1 VKSFRTRGTHT
12 VTSLSQ
18 RIEGEMKI
26 QTKSDLEKMK
36 ERGLRNLYPKE
47 TKISVGMAT
56 CGLSTGAGE
65 VFEAI
70 QNEVEKRKLPIQVN
84 QTGCIGFCQRE
95 PVVDILEPG
104 KPRIFYQEITPE
116 KAVTLVHEWTENK
129 VVKDWLFC
137 KMEKEDFIAAE
148 DKFWDHTIQH
158 LPEGINGTPHYHQ
171 VPFYSKQLKIALRNC
186 GFINPDHIEEYI
198 ARGGY
203 FSLYKALFEMKR
215 EEIIEEVKRSGL
227 RGRGGAGF
235 PTGDKWESCRRS
247 KGDHKYVL
255 CNADEGDP
263 GAYMDRSVLEG
274 DPHSVIE
281 GMIIG
286 AYAIGADEGFIYV
299 RDEYPLAIQKLRI
312 AIQQSEERGL
322 LGDNILGSGFSLR
335 INLFRGGGA
344 FVCGESTALMAS
356 IEGKVGEPRAK
367 HIHTTESGLWDR
379 PSNLNNVETWN
390 NVPIILSRGS
400 GWYSQIG
407 TEKSKGTKVFSIVGK
422 VKNTGLIEV
431 PMGITLREIVFDI
444 GGGIP
449 DGKKFKAVQTGGP
462 SGGCIPESLIDL
474 PVDFDR
480 LTEAGSMMGSG
491 GMIVMDESTCMVDV
505 AKYFMGFLKDE
516 SCGKCTSCRE
526 GTKRM
531 YEILTEITEGRGTL
545 DHIAL
550 LEELGWVTAEASL
563 CQLGGTAPNPVLSTI
578 RYFREEYEEHI
589 LHKRCPAKICRALLK
604 YSILSHMCT
613 SCGRCAKVCPA
624 EAITGKQ
631 RTKKEKGKPFKIDP
645 KKCIKC
651 GMCFEACKFKAVEVQ

>member
-1 VKSFRTRGTHT
+1 
-12 VTSLSQ
+12 
-18 RIEGEMKI
+18 M
-26 QTKSDLEKMK
+26 
-36 ERGLRNLYPKE
+36 
-47 TKISVGMAT
+47 
-56 CGLSTGAGE
+56 
-65 VFEAI
+65 
-70 QNEVEKRKLPIQVN
+70 
-84 QTGCIGFCQRE
+84 
-95 PVVDILEPG
+95 
-104 KPRIFYQEITPE
+104 
-116 KAVTLVHEWTENK
+116 
-129 VVKDWLFC
+129 VKDLLLC
-137 KMEKEDFIAAE
+137 KMESEDWIVEGAVKNYA
-148 DKFWDHTIQH
+148 IQH
-158 LPEGINGTPHYHQ
+158 IPSGLDGTSHYHQ
-171 VPFYSKQLKIALRNC
+171 IPFYSKQLKIALRNC
-186 GFINPDHIEEYI
+186 GLIHPDHIEEYV

-203 FSLYKALFEMKR
+203 LSLYKALFELKP
-215 EEIIEEVKRSGL
+215 EEIIGEIKRSGL

-235 PTGDKWESCRRS
+235 PTGNKWESCRKT
-247 KGDHKYVL
+247 KGDRKFVI

-286 AYAIGADEGFIYV
+286 AYAIGANEGFIYI

-312 AIQQSEERGL
+312 ALKEAEAVGL
-322 LGDNILGSGFSLR
+322 LGENILGSGFSLK

-367 HIHTTESGLWDR
+367 HIHTTQSGLWDL

-390 NVPIILSRGS
+390 NVPIIISRGAD
-400 GWYSQIG
+400 WYSRIG
-407 TEKSKGTKVFSIVGK
+407 TDKSKGTKVFSVVGK
-422 VKNTGLIEV
+422 VNNTGLVEV
-431 PMGITLREIVFDI
+431 PMGITLREIVYEM

-531 YEILTEITEGRGTL
+531 YEILTEISEGRGKIEHL
-545 DHIAL
+545 SL
-550 LEELGWVTAEASL
+550 LEELGQVTAEASL
-563 CQLGGTAPNPVLSTI
+563 CQLGGTAPNPVLSTL
-578 RYFREEYEEHI
+578 RYFRDEYQEHI
-589 LHKRCPAKICRALLK
+589 LNKRCPAKVCRGLLQ
-604 YSILSHMCT
+604 YRILSNVCT
-613 SCGRCAKVCPA
+613 MCGRCAKVCPA
-624 EAITGKQ
+624 EAINGKQ
-631 RTKKEKGKPFKIDP
+631 RTKKEKGRPFKINP

-651 GMCFEACKFKAVEVQ
+651 GMCFESCKFKAIEVE

>member
-1 VKSFRTRGTHT
+1 
-12 VTSLSQ
+12 
-18 RIEGEMKI
+18 MKI
-26 QTKSDLEKMK
+26 QTKSDLEKIR
-36 ERGLRNLYPKE
+36 EVGLKTLFPKE

-56 CGLSTGAGE
+56 CGLSTGADKVYETILKE
-65 VFEAI
+65 V
-70 QNEVEKRKLPIQVN
+70 KKSKLRMRVA

-104 KPRIFYQEITPE
+104 KPRVFYQEVTPE
-116 KAVTLVHEWTENK
+116 RAMELVHRWGENE
-129 VVKDWLFC
+129 VVGNWLFC
-137 KMEKEDFIAAE
+137 KMEQEDWIGE
-148 DKFWDHTIQH
+148 EKFYNYPIQH
-158 LPEGINGTPHYHQ
+158 IPKGLDGTPHYHQ
-171 VPFYSKQLKIALRNC
+171 VPFYNKQLKVALRNC
-186 GFINPDHIEEYI
+186 GFIDPDHIEEYI

-203 FSLYKALFEMKR
+203 FPLYQALSGMKP

-235 PTGDKWESCRRS
+235 PTGNKWESCRRS
-247 KGDHKYVL
+247 KGDRKFVL

-281 GMIIG
+281 GIIIG
-286 AYAIGADEGFIYV
+286 AYAIGAHEGFIYV
-299 RDEYPLAIQKLRI
+299 RDEYPLAIQKLKI
-312 AIQQSEERGL
+312 AIQKAEEVGL
-322 LGDNILGSGFSLR
+322 LGENILGSDFSFR

-367 HIHTTESGLWDR
+367 HIHTTESGLWDQ

-390 NVPIILSRGS
+390 NVPIIISRGAD
-400 GWYSQIG
+400 WYAKIG
-407 TEKSKGTKVFSIVGK
+407 TDKSKGTKVFSIVGK

-431 PMGITLREIVFDI
+431 PMGITLREIVYDI

-449 DGKKFKAVQTGGP
+449 DEKKFKAVQTGGP

-491 GMIVMDESTCMVDV
+491 GMIVMDESTCMVDL
-505 AKYFMGFLKDE
+505 AKYFMDFLKGE
-516 SCGKCTSCRE
+516 SCGKCTTCRE

-531 YEILTEITEGRGTL
+531 HEILTEISEGRGTPDQL
-545 DHIAL
+545 DL

-578 RYFREEYEEHI
+578 RYFRDEYQEHI
-589 LHKRCPAKICRALLK
+589 VNKRCPAKVCRALLQ
-604 YSILSHMCT
+604 YRILSDVCT
-613 SCGRCAKVCPA
+613 RCGRCAKVCP
-624 EAITGKQ
+624 EKAISGTP
-631 RTKKEKGKPFKIDP
+631 RTKKEKGKPFKINP

-651 GMCFEACKFKAVEVQ
+651 GMCFEVCKFKAIEVQ

>member
-1 VKSFRTRGTHT
+1 
-12 VTSLSQ
+12 
-18 RIEGEMKI
+18 MKI
-26 QTKSDLEKMK
+26 RTKMDLERMK
-36 ERGLRNLYPKE
+36 EKGLEILYPKGI
-47 TKISVGMAT
+47 KLSVGMAT
-56 CGLSTGAGE
+56 CGISTGAQKVYE
-65 VFEAI
+65 SI
-70 QNEVEKRKLPIQVN
+70 QNEVEKSRLPILVN

-104 KPRIFYQEITPE
+104 KPRVFYQEVTPE
-116 KAVTLVHEWTENK
+116 KAIRLLHEWMENK
-129 VVKDWLFC
+129 VVTDWLFF
-137 KMEKEDFIAAE
+137 KMEDEEWIVENRCWSYQIERPPQGLD
-148 DKFWDHTIQH
+148 
-158 LPEGINGTPHYHQ
+158 GISLYNQ
-171 VPFYSKQLKIALRNC
+171 VPFYRKQLKIALRNC
-186 GFINPDHIEEYI
+186 GLINPDHIEEYI

-203 FSLYKALFEMKR
+203 FPLYKALHEMKP

-235 PTGDKWESCRRS
+235 PTGQKWESCRKA
-247 KGDHKYVL
+247 KGNTKYVL

-286 AYAIGADEGFIYV
+286 AYAIGAHEGFIYV
-299 RDEYPLAIQKLRI
+299 RDEYPLAIQKLQT
-312 AIQQSEERGL
+312 AIRQAEEFGL
-322 LGDNILGSGFSLR
+322 LGDDILGSGFSFK
-335 INLFRGGGA
+335 IHLFRGGGA

-390 NVPIILSRGS
+390 NVPVIISRGS
-400 GWYSQIG
+400 EWYSKIG

-422 VKNTGLIEV
+422 VNNTGLIEV
-431 PMGITLREIVFDI
+431 PMGITLREIVYEI

-449 DGKKFKAVQTGGP
+449 DGKRFKAVQTGGP
-462 SGGCIPESLIDL
+462 SGGCIPESLLDL

-480 LTEAGSMMGSG
+480 LTEVGSMMGSG

-505 AKYFMGFLKDE
+505 AKYFMNFLKDE

-531 YEILTEITEGRGTL
+531 HELLTEITEGRGKLEYL
-545 DHIAL
+545 DL
-550 LEELGWVTAEASL
+550 LEELGWVTSEASL
-563 CQLGGTAPNPVLSTI
+563 CALGGTAPNPVLSTL

-589 LHKRCPAKICRALLK
+589 LHKRCPAKVCRSLLK
-604 YSILSHMCT
+604 YRILPEACT
-613 SCGRCAKVCPA
+613 MCGRCAKACPA
-624 EAITGKQ
+624 DAITGK
-631 RTKKEKGKPFKIDP
+631 RKTKKEEGIPFKIDEG
-645 KKCIKC
+645 KCIKC
-651 GMCFEACKFKAVEVQ
+651 GMCFESCKFNAIEVQ

>member
-1 VKSFRTRGTHT
+1 
-12 VTSLSQ
+12 
-18 RIEGEMKI
+18 MKI
-26 QTKSDLEKMK
+26 RTKDDLEKIK
-36 ERGLRNLYPKE
+36 EKGLKSLYPKM
-47 TKISVGMAT
+47 TKVSVGMAT
-56 CGLSTGAGE
+56 CGLSTGAGRVYE
-65 VFEAI
+65 VL
-70 QNEVEKRKLPIQVN
+70 QNGVEKAKLPILLG
-84 QTGCIGFCQRE
+84 QTGCIGFCQKE

-104 KPRIFYQEITPE
+104 KPRVFYQGVTPE
-116 KAVTLVHEWTENK
+116 RSMELVQKWLDNK
-129 VVKDWLFC
+129 VVEDLLLC
-137 KMEKEDFIAAE
+137 KMESEDWIVE
-148 DKFWDHTIQH
+148 GTMKDYSVRH
-158 LPEGINGTPHYHQ
+158 LPGGIDGTPHYHQ

-186 GFINPDHIEEYI
+186 GFINPDLIDEYI

-203 FSLYKALFEMKR
+203 FGLYKALSGMKA
-215 EEIIEEVKRSGL
+215 EEIIEVVKRSGL

-235 PTGDKWESCRRS
+235 YTGNKWESCRRS
-247 KGDHKYVL
+247 KGDRKIVL

-286 AYAIGADEGFIYV
+286 AYAIGAHEGFIYV

-312 AIQQSEERGL
+312 AIHQAEEAGL
-322 LGDNILGSGFSLR
+322 LGENILGSGFSFHVD
-335 INLFRGGGA
+335 LFRGGGA

-367 HIHTTESGLWDR
+367 HIHTTESGLWDK

-390 NVPIILSRGS
+390 NIPVIIARGVD
-400 GWYSQIG
+400 WYSKIG
-407 TEKSKGTKVFSIVGK
+407 TEGSKGTKVFSVVGK
-422 VKNTGLIEV
+422 VNNTGLVEV
-431 PMGITLREIVFDI
+431 PMGITLREIIYDV

-505 AKYFMGFLKDE
+505 AKYFMSFLKDE

-531 YEILTEITEGRGTL
+531 YEILNEISEGRGKLEHL
-545 DHIAL
+545 DL

-578 RYFREEYEEHI
+578 RYFRKEYEEHI
-589 LHKRCPAKICRALLK
+589 VNKRCPAKVCQALLH
-604 YSILSHMCT
+604 YRILSDVCT

-645 KKCIKC
+645 KKCIRC
-651 GMCFEACKFKAVEVQ
+651 GMCFEACKFKAIEVQ

>member
-1 VKSFRTRGTHT
+1 
-12 VTSLSQ
+12 
-18 RIEGEMKI
+18 MKI
-26 QTKSDLEKMK
+26 RTKTDLEKMREK
-36 ERGLRNLYPKE
+36 GLKSLYPKT

-56 CGLSTGAGE
+56 CGLSTGAGKVYE
-65 VFEAI
+65 TI
-70 QNEVEKRKLPIQVN
+70 QKEVENAKLPIVLN
-84 QTGCIGFCQRE
+84 QTGCIGFCQKE

-104 KPRIFYQEITPE
+104 KPRIFYQGVPPE
-116 KAVTLVHEWTENK
+116 RSRELIHQWFDNK
-129 VVKDWLFC
+129 VVEDLLLC
-137 KMEKEDFIAAE
+137 KMESEDWVVE
-148 DKFWDHTIQH
+148 DKVKEYTIH
-158 LPEGINGTPHYHQ
+158 HIPSGTNGILHYHQ

-186 GFINPDHIEEYI
+186 GFINPDRLEEYT

-203 FSLYKALFEMKR
+203 FSLYKALHEMKP
-215 EEIIEEVKRSGL
+215 EEIIGEVKRSGL

-235 PTGDKWESCRRS
+235 LTGNKWESCRKA
-247 KGDHKYVL
+247 KGERKYVL

-286 AYAIGADEGFIYV
+286 AYAIGAHEGFIYV
-299 RDEYPLAIQKLRI
+299 RDEYPLAIQKLMI
-312 AIQQSEERGL
+312 AIQEAEKAEL
-322 LGDNILGSGFSLR
+322 LGEDILGSGFSFQ
-335 INLFRGGGA
+335 IKIFRGGGA

-367 HIHTTESGLWDR
+367 HIHTTESGLWDL

-390 NVPIILSRGS
+390 NIPAIVTRGA
-400 GWYSQIG
+400 GWFSKIG
-407 TEKSKGTKVFSIVGK
+407 TDTSKGTKVFSVVGK
-422 VKNTGLIEV
+422 VNNTGLVEV
-431 PMGITLREIVFDI
+431 PMGIPLREIVYDI

-449 DGKKFKAVQTGGP
+449 EGKKFKAVQTGGP

-474 PVDFDR
+474 PVDFDK

-491 GMIVMDESTCMVDV
+491 GMIIMDESTCMVDV
-505 AKYFMGFLKDE
+505 AKYFMEFLKSE

-531 YEILTEITEGRGTL
+531 HEILTEITEGRGELEHL
-545 DHIAL
+545 DL

-563 CQLGGTAPNPVLSTI
+563 CQLGGTAPNPVLSTL

-589 LHKRCPAKICRALLK
+589 LKKRCPAKVCRALLR
-604 YSILSHMCT
+604 YQILSDVCT

-624 EAITGKQ
+624 EAITGKLK
-631 RTKKEKGKPFKIDP
+631 TKQEKGKPFKIDP

-651 GMCFEACKFKAVEVQ
+651 GMCFDACKFKAVEVQ

>member
-1 VKSFRTRGTHT
+1 MEV
-12 VTSLSQ
+12 
-18 RIEGEMKI
+18 
-26 QTKSDLEKMK
+26 QTKVDLEKLK
-36 ERGLRNLYPKE
+36 EKGLKSLYPNK

-56 CGLSTGAGE
+56 CGLSTGAGK

-70 QNEVEKRKLPIQVN
+70 QKEVETSKVPVQLS
-84 QTGCIGFCQRE
+84 QTGCIGFCQKE
-95 PVVDILEPG
+95 PVVDFFEPG
-104 KPRIFYQEITPE
+104 KPRIFYQGVTPE
-116 KAVTLVHEWTENK
+116 RSVEVVHQWLDNQ
-129 VVKDWLFC
+129 VVEDLLLC
-137 KMEKEDFIAAE
+137 KMESEDWIGE
-148 DKFWDHTIQH
+148 GQVKDYTIRQI
-158 LPEGINGTPHYHQ
+158 PGGVDGIPHYHQ

-186 GFINPDHIEEYI
+186 GFINPDRIEEYV

-203 FSLYKALFEMKR
+203 FSLYRALFEMR
-215 EEIIEEVKRSGL
+215 PEDIIEEVKRSGL

-235 PTGDKWESCRRS
+235 PTGVKWESCRKS
-247 KGDHKYVL
+247 KGDRKFIL

-286 AYAIGADEGFIYV
+286 AYAIGAHEGFIYV
-299 RDEYPLAIQKLRI
+299 RDEYPLAVQKLRV
-312 AIQQSEERGL
+312 ALRDAEKAGL
-322 LGDNILGSGFSLR
+322 LGANILGSRFSLK

-367 HIHTTESGLWDR
+367 HIHTTESGLLDL

-390 NVPIILSRGS
+390 NIPIIISRGAD
-400 GWYSQIG
+400 WYSKIG
-407 TEKSKGTKVFSIVGK
+407 TEGSRGTKVFSVVGK
-422 VKNTGLIEV
+422 VNNTGLVEV
-431 PMGITLREIVFDI
+431 PMGITLREIVYEI

-505 AKYFMGFLKDE
+505 AKYFMNFLKDE

-531 YEILTEITEGRGTL
+531 HEILTQITEGHGTMDHL
-545 DHIAL
+545 DL

-578 RYFREEYEEHI
+578 RYFREEYKEHI
-589 LHKRCPAKICRALLK
+589 INKRCPAKVCRSLLE
-604 YSILSHMCT
+604 YRILSNVCT
-613 SCGRCAKVCPA
+613 MCGRCAKVCPE

-631 RTKKEKGKPFKIDP
+631 RTKKEKGRPFKIDIG
-645 KKCIKC
+645 KCIKC
-651 GMCFEACKFKAVEVQ
+651 GMCFEACKFKAIEVI

>member
-1 VKSFRTRGTHT
+1 
-12 VTSLSQ
+12 
-18 RIEGEMKI
+18 MKI
-26 QTKSDLEKMK
+26 RTKDDLEKIK
-36 ERGLRNLYPKE
+36 EKGLKSLYPKG
-47 TKISVGMAT
+47 TKVSVGMAT
-56 CGLSTGAGE
+56 CGLSTGAGKVYE
-65 VFEAI
+65 VL
-70 QNEVEKRKLPIQVN
+70 QKGVEKAKLPILLG
-84 QTGCIGFCQRE
+84 QTGCIGFCQKE

-104 KPRIFYQEITPE
+104 KPRVFYQGVTPE
-116 KAVTLVHEWTENK
+116 RSMELVQKWLDNK
-129 VVKDWLFC
+129 VVEDLLLC
-137 KMEKEDFIAAE
+137 KMESEDWIVE
-148 DKFWDHTIQH
+148 GTMKDYSVRH
-158 LPEGINGTPHYHQ
+158 LPGGIDGTPHYHQ

-186 GFINPDHIEEYI
+186 GFINPDLIEEYI

-203 FSLYKALFEMKR
+203 FGLYKALSGMKA
-215 EEIIEEVKRSGL
+215 EEIIEVVKQSGL

-235 PTGDKWESCRRS
+235 YTGNKWESCRRS
-247 KGDHKYVL
+247 KGDRKIVL

-286 AYAIGADEGFIYV
+286 AYAIGAHEGFIYV

-312 AIQQSEERGL
+312 AIHQAEEAGL
-322 LGDNILGSGFSLR
+322 LGENILGSGFSFHVD
-335 INLFRGGGA
+335 LFRGGGA

-367 HIHTTESGLWDR
+367 HIHTTESGLWDK

-390 NVPIILSRGS
+390 NVPVIIARGVD
-400 GWYSQIG
+400 WYSKIG
-407 TEKSKGTKVFSIVGK
+407 TEGSKGTKVFSVVGK
-422 VKNTGLIEV
+422 VNNTGLVEV
-431 PMGITLREIVFDI
+431 PMGITLREIIYDV

-491 GMIVMDESTCMVDV
+491 GMIIMDESTCMVDV
-505 AKYFMGFLKDE
+505 AKYFMSFLKDE

-531 YEILTEITEGRGTL
+531 YEILNEISEGRGKLEHL
-545 DHIAL
+545 DL
-550 LEELGWVTAEASL
+550 LEELSWVTAEASL

-578 RYFREEYEEHI
+578 RYFRKEYEEHI
-589 LHKRCPAKICRALLK
+589 VNKRCPAKVCQALLH
-604 YSILSHMCT
+604 YRILSDICT

-645 KKCIKC
+645 KKCIRC
-651 GMCFEACKFKAVEVQ
+651 GMCFEACKFKAIEVQ

>member
-1 VKSFRTRGTHT
+1 MEIRTKT
-12 VTSLSQ
+12 
-18 RIEGEMKI
+18 
-26 QTKSDLEKMK
+26 DLEKMREK
-36 ERGLRNLYPKE
+36 GLKSLYPGT

-56 CGLSTGAGE
+56 CGLSTGAGK
-65 VFEAI
+65 VYEAI
-70 QNEVEKRKLPIQVN
+70 QQEVEKAKLPIRLS

-95 PVVDILEPG
+95 PVIDILEPG
-104 KPRIFYQEITPE
+104 KPRVFYQGVTPE
-116 KAVTLVHEWTENK
+116 RSVELVHAWLENR
-129 VVKDWLFC
+129 VVQDLLLC
-137 KMEKEDFIAAE
+137 KMESED
-148 DKFWDHTIQH
+148 WVT
-158 LPEGINGTPHYHQ
+158 EGIVKDYSIRHIPGGVDGTPHYHQ
-171 VPFYSKQLKIALRNC
+171 IPFYSKQLKIALRNC
-186 GFINPDHIEEYI
+186 GFINPDRIEEYI

-203 FSLYKALFEMKR
+203 FSLYKALFEMKP

-235 PTGDKWESCRRS
+235 YTGNKWESCRKS
-247 KGDHKYVL
+247 KSDRKFVL

-286 AYAIGADEGFIYV
+286 AFAIGANEGFIYV
-299 RDEYPLAIQKLRI
+299 RDEYPLAIKKLRI
-312 AIQQSEERGL
+312 ALREAEEVGL
-322 LGDNILGSGFSLR
+322 LGENILGSGFSFR
-335 INLFRGGGA
+335 VNLFRGGGA

-367 HIHTTESGLWDR
+367 HIHTTESGLWDL
-379 PSNLNNVETWN
+379 PSNLNNVETWS
-390 NVPIILSRGS
+390 NVPVILSRGAD
-400 GWYSQIG
+400 WYSRIG
-407 TEKSKGTKVFSIVGK
+407 TERSKGTKVFSIVGK
-422 VKNTGLIEV
+422 VNNTGLVEV
-431 PMGITLREIVFDI
+431 PMGITLREIVYDV

-480 LTEAGSMMGSG
+480 LTEVGSMMGSG
-491 GMIVMDESTCMVDV
+491 GMIVMDESTCMVDL
-505 AKYFMGFLKDE
+505 AKYFMGFLKSE

-531 YEILTEITEGRGTL
+531 HEILTEITEGRGKLEHL
-545 DHIAL
+545 DL

-589 LHKRCPAKICRALLK
+589 LKKRCPAKVCRALLR
-604 YSILSHMCT
+604 YRILSNVCT

-624 EAITGKQ
+624 EAITGKK
-631 RTKKEKGKPFKIDP
+631 RTKKEKGEPFKIDTE
-645 KKCIKC
+645 KCIKC
-651 GMCFEACKFKAVEVQ
+651 GMCFEACKFEAIEVQ

>member
-1 VKSFRTRGTHT
+1 
-12 VTSLSQ
+12 
-18 RIEGEMKI
+18 MKI
-26 QTKSDLEKMK
+26 RTKGDLEKTR
-36 ERGLRNLYPKE
+36 ERGLASLYPGMAKV
-47 TKISVGMAT
+47 SVGMAT
-56 CGLSTGAGE
+56 CGLSTGAGK
-65 VFEAI
+65 VYEAL
-70 QNEVEKRKLPIQVN
+70 QKEVEKGKLKIRLS

-104 KPRIFYQEITPE
+104 KPRVFYQGVTPE
-116 KAVTLVHEWTENK
+116 RSSELIHQWLDNK
-129 VVKDWLFC
+129 VVEDLLLC
-137 KMEKEDFIAAE
+137 KMEREDWIIE
-148 DKFWDHTIQH
+148 GKVKDYSILHI
-158 LPEGINGTPHYHQ
+158 PSGINGTHHYHQ

-186 GFINPDHIEEYI
+186 GFMDPDRIEEYI

-203 FSLYKALFEMKR
+203 FSLAKALSEMKP
-215 EEIIEEVKRSGL
+215 EEIIAEVKRSGL

-235 PTGDKWESCRRS
+235 ATGSKWESCRKA
-247 KGDHKYVL
+247 KGDQKYVL

-281 GMIIG
+281 GMTIG
-286 AYAIGADEGFIYV
+286 AYAIGAREGFIYV
-299 RDEYPLAIQKLRI
+299 RDEYPLAIQKLRT
-312 AIQQSEERGL
+312 AIREAETAGL
-322 LGDNILGSGFSLR
+322 LGDDILGSGFSFK

-356 IEGKVGEPRAK
+356 IEGNVGEPRAK

-390 NVPIILSRGS
+390 NVPVILSRGAD
-400 GWYSQIG
+400 WYSKIG
-407 TEKSKGTKVFSIVGK
+407 TDGSKGTKVFSIVGN
-422 VKNTGLIEV
+422 VKNTGLVEV
-431 PMGITLREIVFDI
+431 PMGITLREIVYDV
-444 GGGIP
+444 GGGVP
-449 DGKKFKAVQTGGP
+449 EGKKFKAVQTGGP
-462 SGGCIPESLIDL
+462 SGGCIPESLLDL

-505 AKYFMGFLKDE
+505 AKYFMGFLKEE

-531 YEILTEITEGRGTL
+531 HEILTEITEGRGTT
-545 DHIAL
+545 DHIDL

-578 RYFREEYEEHI
+578 RYFRDEYQEHI
-589 LHKRCPAKICRALLK
+589 IHKRCPAKVCRALLK
-604 YSILSHMCT
+604 YRIVSEVCT
-613 SCGRCAKVCPA
+613 SCGRCARVCPS
-624 EAITGKQ
+624 EAITGKL
-631 RTKKEKGKPFKIDP
+631 RTKKEKGKPFKINVE
-645 KKCIKC
+645 KCIKC

>member
-1 VKSFRTRGTHT
+1 
-12 VTSLSQ
+12 
-18 RIEGEMKI
+18 MKI
-26 QTKSDLEKMK
+26 RTKGDLEKTREM
-36 ERGLRNLYPKE
+36 GLKALFPKE

-56 CGLSTGAGE
+56 CGLSTGADK
-65 VFEAI
+65 VYEAI
-70 QNEVEKRKLPIQVN
+70 CEKVQKERLSVQVA

-95 PVVDILEPG
+95 PVVDLLEPG
-104 KPRIFYQEITPE
+104 KPRVFYQEVTPE
-116 KAVTLVHEWTENK
+116 KAVELVQRWMENE
-129 VVKDWLFC
+129 VVEDRLFF
-137 KMEKEDFIAAE
+137 KMEKEDWIGE
-148 DKFWDHTIQH
+148 DKFWEYSIRQVPKGLD
-158 LPEGINGTPHYHQ
+158 GTPHYHQ
-171 VPFYSKQLKIALRNC
+171 VPFYNKQLKIALRNC
-186 GFINPDHIEEYI
+186 GFINPDHLDEYV

-203 FSLYKALFEMKR
+203 FSLHKALFEMKP

-235 PTGDKWESCRRS
+235 PTGNKWESCRRS
-247 KGDHKYVL
+247 KGDQKFVL

-286 AYAIGADEGFIYV
+286 AYAIGAHEGFIYV
-299 RDEYPLAIQKLRI
+299 RDEYPLAIQKLHT
-312 AIQQSEERGL
+312 AIQQAQESGL
-322 LGDNILGSGFSLR
+322 LGEDILGSGFSFK

-390 NVPIILSRGS
+390 NVPIIISRGADWFS
-400 GWYSQIG
+400 KIG

-422 VKNTGLIEV
+422 VNNTGLIEV
-431 PMGITLREIVFDI
+431 PMGITLREIVYDI

-449 DGKKFKAVQTGGP
+449 EGKKFKAVQTGGP
-462 SGGCIPESLIDL
+462 SGGCIPERLLDL

-480 LTEAGSMMGSG
+480 LTEVGSMMGSG

-505 AKYFMGFLKDE
+505 AKYFMEFLKSE

-531 YEILTEITEGRGTL
+531 HEILTEITEGRGTIE
-545 DHIAL
+545 HIDL

-578 RYFREEYEEHI
+578 RYFREEYQEHI
-589 LHKRCPAKICRALLK
+589 INKRCPAKVCRSLLR
-604 YSILSHMCT
+604 YRILSDVCT
-613 SCGRCAKVCPA
+613 MCGRCAKACPV
-624 EAITGKQ
+624 EAITGK
-631 RTKKEKGKPFKIDP
+631 RKTKKEKGEPFKIDTE
-645 KKCIKC
+645 KCIKC
-651 GMCFEACKFKAVEVQ
+651 GMCFETCKFEAVEVQ

>member
-1 VKSFRTRGTHT
+1 
-12 VTSLSQ
+12 
-18 RIEGEMKI
+18 MKI
-26 QTKSDLEKMK
+26 RTKDDLEKIK
-36 ERGLRNLYPKE
+36 EKGLKSLYPKG
-47 TKISVGMAT
+47 TKVSVGMAT
-56 CGLSTGAGE
+56 CGLSTGAGRVYE
-65 VFEAI
+65 VL
-70 QNEVEKRKLPIQVN
+70 QKGVEKAKLPILLG
-84 QTGCIGFCQRE
+84 QTGCIGFCQKE

-104 KPRIFYQEITPE
+104 KPRVFYQGVTPE
-116 KAVTLVHEWTENK
+116 RSMELVQKWLDNK
-129 VVKDWLFC
+129 VVEDLLLC
-137 KMEKEDFIAAE
+137 KMESEDWIAE
-148 DKFWDHTIQH
+148 GTIKDYSVHH
-158 LPEGINGTPHYHQ
+158 LPGGLDGTPHYHQ

-186 GFINPDHIEEYI
+186 GFINPDLIEEYI

-203 FSLYKALFEMKR
+203 FGLYKALSGMKA
-215 EEIIEEVKRSGL
+215 EEIIEVVKRSGL

-235 PTGDKWESCRRS
+235 YTGNKWESCRRS
-247 KGDHKYVL
+247 KGDRKIVL

-286 AYAIGADEGFIYV
+286 AYAIGAHEGFIYV

-312 AIQQSEERGL
+312 AIHQAEEAGL
-322 LGDNILGSGFSLR
+322 LGENILGSGFSFHVD
-335 INLFRGGGA
+335 LFRGGGA

-367 HIHTTESGLWDR
+367 HIHTTESGLWDK

-390 NVPIILSRGS
+390 NVPVIIARGVD
-400 GWYSQIG
+400 WYSKIG
-407 TEKSKGTKVFSIVGK
+407 TEGSKGTKVFSVVGK
-422 VKNTGLIEV
+422 VNNTGLVEV
-431 PMGITLREIVFDI
+431 PMGITLREIIYDV

-491 GMIVMDESTCMVDV
+491 GMIIMDESTCMVDI
-505 AKYFMGFLKDE
+505 AKYFMSFLKDE

-531 YEILTEITEGRGTL
+531 HEILNEISEGRGKLEHL
-545 DHIAL
+545 DL

-578 RYFREEYEEHI
+578 RYFRKEYEEHI
-589 LHKRCPAKICRALLK
+589 VNKRCPAKVCQALLH
-604 YSILSHMCT
+604 YRILSDVCT

-645 KKCIKC
+645 KKCIRC
-651 GMCFEACKFKAVEVQ
+651 GMCFEACKFKAIEVE

>member
-1 VKSFRTRGTHT
+1 
-12 VTSLSQ
+12 
-18 RIEGEMKI
+18 MKI
-26 QTKSDLEKMK
+26 GTKADLEKMG
-36 ERGLRNLYPKE
+36 EMGLKTLYPGE
-47 TKISVGMAT
+47 VKISVGMAT
-56 CGLSTGAGE
+56 CGLSTGADKVYE
-65 VFEAI
+65 TI
-70 QNEVEKRKLPIQVN
+70 QKEVEKAKLRMRVA

-104 KPRIFYQEITPE
+104 KPRVFYQEVTPE
-116 KAVTLVHEWTENK
+116 RAVELVHRWAENE
-129 VVKDWLFC
+129 VVGDWLFC
-137 KMEKEDFIAAE
+137 KMEKEDWIGE
-148 DKFWDHTIQH
+148 DRFWNYTIH
-158 LPEGINGTPHYHQ
+158 RIPKGLDGTPHYHQ
-171 VPFYSKQLKIALRNC
+171 VPFYNKQLKIALRNC

-203 FSLYKALFEMKR
+203 FSLYNALFEMKS

-235 PTGDKWESCRRS
+235 PTGNKWESCRKS
-247 KGDHKYVL
+247 KGERKFIL

-286 AYAIGADEGFIYV
+286 AYAIGAHEGFIYV
-299 RDEYPLAIQKLRI
+299 RNEYPLAIQKLRI
-312 AIQQSEERGL
+312 AIQRAEEVGL
-322 LGDNILGSGFSLR
+322 LGEDILGSGFSLK

-367 HIHTTESGLWDR
+367 HIHTTESGLWNL

-390 NVPIILSRGS
+390 NIPVIISRGAD
-400 GWYSQIG
+400 WYSRIG

-422 VKNTGLIEV
+422 VNNTGLIEV
-431 PMGITLREIVFDI
+431 PMGITLREIVYDI

-505 AKYFMGFLKDE
+505 AKYFMDFLKGE

-531 YEILTEITEGRGTL
+531 HEILTEITEGKGTL
-545 DHIAL
+545 DHIRL

-578 RYFREEYEEHI
+578 RYFEEEYREHI
-589 LHKRCPAKICRALLK
+589 INKRCPAKVCRALLQ
-604 YSILSHMCT
+604 YRILSNVCT
-613 SCGRCAKVCPA
+613 SCGRCAKVCP
-624 EAITGKQ
+624 EKAITGKKK
-631 RTKKEKGKPFKIDP
+631 TKKEKGEPFKIETE
-645 KKCIKC
+645 KCIKC
-651 GMCFEACKFKAVEVQ
+651 GMCFETCKFEAIEVQ

>member
-1 VKSFRTRGTHT
+1 
-12 VTSLSQ
+12 
-18 RIEGEMKI
+18 MKI
-26 QTKSDLEKMK
+26 QTKADLEKMREK
-36 ERGLRNLYPKE
+36 GLKSLYPGT
-47 TKISVGMAT
+47 TKVSVGMAT
-56 CGLSTGAGE
+56 CGLSTGAGK
-65 VFEAI
+65 VYEAL
-70 QNEVEKRKLPIQVN
+70 QKELEKGKLKIRLS

-104 KPRIFYQEITPE
+104 KPRIFYQGVTPE
-116 KAVTLVHEWTENK
+116 RSAELIHQWLENK
-129 VVKDWLFC
+129 VVEDLLFC
-137 KMEKEDFIAAE
+137 KMEREDWIV
-148 DKFWDHTIQH
+148 DGKGKDYSILQT
-158 LPEGINGTPHYHQ
+158 PGGIDGTPHYHQ

-186 GFINPDHIEEYI
+186 GFINPDSLEEYV

-203 FSLYKALFEMKR
+203 FSLYKALFEMKP
-215 EEIIEEVKRSGL
+215 EEIIQEVKRSGL

-235 PTGDKWESCRRS
+235 PTGSKWESCRKAKDDR
-247 KGDHKYVL
+247 KIIL

-286 AYAIGADEGFIYV
+286 AFAIGAHEGFIYV
-299 RDEYPLAIQKLRI
+299 RDEYPLAIQKLDVALRE
-312 AIQQSEERGL
+312 AEEVGV
-322 LGDNILGSGFSLR
+322 LGENILGSGFSLK

-367 HIHTTESGLWDR
+367 HIHTTESGLWDK

-390 NVPIILSRGS
+390 NVPVIISRGAD
-400 GWYSQIG
+400 WYSKIG
-407 TEKSKGTKVFSIVGK
+407 TEGSKGTKVFSVVGK
-422 VKNTGLIEV
+422 VNNTGLVEV
-431 PMGITLREIVFDI
+431 PMGISLREIVYDI

-449 DGKKFKAVQTGGP
+449 EGKKFKAVQTGGP

-491 GMIVMDESTCMVDV
+491 GMIVMDESTCMVDL
-505 AKYFMGFLKDE
+505 AKYFMNFLKDE

-531 YEILTEITEGRGTL
+531 HEILTEITQGRGTI

-589 LHKRCPAKICRALLK
+589 LRKRCPAKVCRALLK
-604 YSILSHMCT
+604 YRILSNVCT

-624 EAITGKQ
+624 DAITGKQ
-631 RTKKEKGKPFKIDP
+631 RTKKEKGKPFKIDAE
-645 KKCIKC
+645 KCIKC
-651 GMCFEACKFKAVEVQ
+651 GMCLEACKFEAVEVE

>member
-1 VKSFRTRGTHT
+1 MEV
-12 VTSLSQ
+12 
-18 RIEGEMKI
+18 
-26 QTKSDLEKMK
+26 QTKVDLEKLK
-36 ERGLRNLYPKE
+36 EKGLKSLYPNK

-56 CGLSTGAGE
+56 CGLSTGAGK

-70 QNEVEKRKLPIQVN
+70 QKEVETSKVPVQLS
-84 QTGCIGFCQRE
+84 QTGCIGFCQKE
-95 PVVDILEPG
+95 PVVDFFEPG
-104 KPRIFYQEITPE
+104 KPRIFYQGVTPE
-116 KAVTLVHEWTENK
+116 RSVEVVHQWLDNQ
-129 VVKDWLFC
+129 VVEDLLLC
-137 KMEKEDFIAAE
+137 KMESEDWIGE
-148 DKFWDHTIQH
+148 GQVKDYTIRQI
-158 LPEGINGTPHYHQ
+158 PGGVDGIPHYHQ

-186 GFINPDHIEEYI
+186 GFINPDRIEEYV

-203 FSLYKALFEMKR
+203 FSLYKALFEMKP
-215 EEIIEEVKRSGL
+215 EDIIEEVKRSGL

-235 PTGDKWESCRRS
+235 PTGVKWESCRKS
-247 KGDHKYVL
+247 KGDRKFIL

-286 AYAIGADEGFIYV
+286 AYAIGAHEGFIYV
-299 RDEYPLAIQKLRI
+299 RDEYPLAVQKLRV
-312 AIQQSEERGL
+312 ALRDAEKAGL
-322 LGDNILGSGFSLR
+322 LGANILGSRFSLK

-367 HIHTTESGLWDR
+367 HIHTTESGLLDL

-390 NVPIILSRGS
+390 NIPIIISRGAD
-400 GWYSQIG
+400 WYSKIG
-407 TEKSKGTKVFSIVGK
+407 TEGSRGTKVFSVVGK
-422 VKNTGLIEV
+422 VNNTGLVEV
-431 PMGITLREIVFDI
+431 PMGITLREIVYEI

-505 AKYFMGFLKDE
+505 AKYFMNFLKDE

-531 YEILTEITEGRGTL
+531 HEILTQITEGHGTMDHL
-545 DHIAL
+545 DL

-578 RYFREEYEEHI
+578 RYFREEYKEHI
-589 LHKRCPAKICRALLK
+589 INKRCPAKVCRSLLE
-604 YSILSHMCT
+604 YRILSNVCT
-613 SCGRCAKVCPA
+613 MCGRCAKVCPE

-631 RTKKEKGKPFKIDP
+631 RTKKEKGRPFKIDIG
-645 KKCIKC
+645 KCIKC
-651 GMCFEACKFKAVEVQ
+651 GMCFEACKFKAIEVI

>member
-1 VKSFRTRGTHT
+1 
-12 VTSLSQ
+12 
-18 RIEGEMKI
+18 MKI
-26 QTKSDLEKMK
+26 GTKADLEKMR
-36 ERGLRNLYPKE
+36 EMGLKTLYPGE
-47 TKISVGMAT
+47 VKISVGMAT
-56 CGLSTGAGE
+56 CGLSTGADKVYE
-65 VFEAI
+65 TI
-70 QNEVEKRKLPIQVN
+70 QKEVEKAKLRMRVA

-104 KPRIFYQEITPE
+104 KPRVFYQEVTPE
-116 KAVTLVHEWTENK
+116 RAVELVHRWAENE
-129 VVKDWLFC
+129 VVGDWLFC
-137 KMEKEDFIAAE
+137 KMEKEDWIGE
-148 DKFWDHTIQH
+148 DRFWNYTIH
-158 LPEGINGTPHYHQ
+158 RIPKGLDGTPHYHQ
-171 VPFYSKQLKIALRNC
+171 VPFYNKQLKIALRNC

-203 FSLYKALFEMKR
+203 FSLYNALFEMKS

-235 PTGDKWESCRRS
+235 PTGNKWESCRKS
-247 KGDHKYVL
+247 KGERKFIL

-286 AYAIGADEGFIYV
+286 AYAIGAHEGFIYV
-299 RDEYPLAIQKLRI
+299 RNEYPLAIQKLRI
-312 AIQQSEERGL
+312 AIQRAEEVGL
-322 LGDNILGSGFSLR
+322 LGEDILGSGFSLK

-367 HIHTTESGLWDR
+367 HIHTTESGLWDL

-390 NVPIILSRGS
+390 NIPVIISRGAD
-400 GWYSQIG
+400 WYSRIG

-422 VKNTGLIEV
+422 VNNTGLIEV
-431 PMGITLREIVFDI
+431 PMGITLREIVYDI

-505 AKYFMGFLKDE
+505 AKYFMDFLKGE

-531 YEILTEITEGRGTL
+531 HEILTEITEGRGKL
-545 DHIAL
+545 EHIDL

-578 RYFREEYEEHI
+578 RYFKEEYREHI
-589 LHKRCPAKICRALLK
+589 INKRCPAKVCRALLQ
-604 YSILSHMCT
+604 YRILSNVCT
-613 SCGRCAKVCPA
+613 SCGKCAKVCPVK
-624 EAITGKQ
+624 AITGK
-631 RTKKEKGKPFKIDP
+631 RKTKKETGEPFNIDTE
-645 KKCIKC
+645 KCIKC
-651 GMCFEACKFKAVEVQ
+651 GMCFEACKFEAIEVQ

>member
-1 VKSFRTRGTHT
+1 MEKNLLPILALRGGYG
-12 VTSLSQ
+12 Q
-18 RIEGEMKI
+18 IEGKMEI
-26 QTKSDLEKMK
+26 RTKADLEKMREK
-36 ERGLRNLYPKE
+36 GLKSLFPKT

-56 CGLSTGAGE
+56 CGLATGAGK
-65 VFEAI
+65 VYEALEK
-70 QNEVEKRKLPIQVN
+70 EVEKAKLSILLA

-95 PVVDILEPG
+95 PVVDIYEPG
-104 KPRIFYQEITPE
+104 KPRVFYQG
-116 KAVTLVHEWTENK
+116 VTAERSVELVHQWLEGR
-129 VVKDWLFC
+129 VVEDLLLC
-137 KMEKEDFIAAE
+137 KMESEDWI
-148 DKFWDHTIQH
+148 T
-158 LPEGINGTPHYHQ
+158 EGIVKDYPPRHTPSGMDGTPHYHQ

-203 FSLYKALFEMKR
+203 FSLYKALFEMKPA
-215 EEIIEEVKRSGL
+215 EIVEEVKRSGL

-235 PTGDKWESCRRS
+235 HTGAKWESCRKA
-247 KGDHKYVL
+247 KGDRKFIL

-286 AYAIGADEGFIYV
+286 AYAMEAHEGFIYV

-312 AIQQSEERGL
+312 ALQQAEKTGL
-322 LGDNILGSGFSLR
+322 LGDNILGSGFSLK
-335 INLFRGGGA
+335 IEIFRGGGA

-367 HIHTTESGLWDR
+367 HIHTTQSGLWDR

-390 NVPIILSRGS
+390 NVPIIVSRGAD
-400 GWYSQIG
+400 WYSRIG

-422 VKNTGLIEV
+422 VNNTGLVEV
-431 PMGITLREIVFDI
+431 PMGITLREIVYDV

-491 GMIVMDESTCMVDV
+491 GMIVMDENTCMVDV
-505 AKYFMGFLKDE
+505 AKYFMDFLKDE

-531 YEILTEITEGRGTL
+531 HEILTEITEGRGTM
-545 DHIAL
+545 DHIDL
-550 LEELGWVTAEASL
+550 LEELGWATAEASL

-578 RYFREEYEEHI
+578 RYFRDEYREHI
-589 LHKRCPAKICRALLK
+589 INKRCPAKVCRALLQ
-604 YSILSHMCT
+604 YRILSDVCT

-631 RTKKEKGKPFKIDP
+631 KTKKEKGKPYKIDAE
-645 KKCIKC
+645 KCIQC
-651 GMCFEACKFKAVEVQ
+651 GMCLETCKFKAVDVQ